1 MGSDSP
7 SLGVTTSVLVRL
19 RALPSADMVMLGANP
34 RHFSRFSLVNF
45 PVVSI
50 GSASAQHG
58 QKHSHSIGLNALNVL
73 DLASRAFE
81 QVAQLA
87 GLLRVQRALAHL
99 GEQRAA
105 ESLNRLAD
113 RLLADR
119 RGGGRRRAARMRLRL
134 FGRRAERG
142 ERRADPTNPIPAQ
155 SGSYCSGCPAPLQSP
170 VAAACRRG
178 SRPRQPRSPRA
189 ATARPWASDG

>member
-1 MGSDSP
+1 M
-7 SLGVTTSVLVRL
+7 
-19 RALPSADMVMLGANP
+19 
-34 RHFSRFSLVNF
+34 
-45 PVVSI
+45 SI

-119 RGGGRRRAARMRLRL
+119 RGGGKAACGPNASSLVWSP
-134 FGRRAERG
+134 GGAG
-142 ERRADPTNPIPAQ
+142 GTA
-155 SGSYCSGCPAPLQSP
+155 SGSNESNTGAIRFIL
-170 VAAACRRG
+170 
-178 SRPRQPRSPRA
+178 
-189 ATARPWASDG
+189 